1 MKIKSA
7 VSICL
12 KRETL
17 CLYDETV
24 GETGEVRQW
33 IGDGAGLYL
42 MEGMPYLNEDT
53 IFRVFDITEK
63 KQEKL
68 YFKKEAFPVMVDP
81 GDRRGGEM
89 EATPEALSIN
99 YGGNTYI
106 PYTAAGGKC
115 VYINREYMAP
125 FADKREGLALVIR
138 ETESGTP
145 YLVVM
150 FGLLTIGIIMPFDP
164 CSLGPIADHL
174 DSLAAMTRKN
184 AKEREAEE

>member
-1 MKIKSA
+1 
-7 VSICL
+7 
-12 KRETL
+12 
-17 CLYDETV
+17 
-24 GETGEVRQW
+24 
-33 IGDGAGLYL
+33 
-42 MEGMPYLNEDT
+42 
-53 IFRVFDITEK
+53 
-63 KQEKL
+63 
-68 YFKKEAFPVMVDP
+68 
-81 GDRRGGEM
+81 M

-106 PYTAAGGKC
+106 PYTAASGKC

-125 FADKREGLALVIR
+125 FADKREGLAMVIR